1 MRFPSELR
9 TARFNPASNNW
20 RTDLLFPRFDIL
32 GPRNRRVHNGGVP
45 PGYFQE
51 GFLAIQNAIADQ
63 FLRMKS
69 GNVAY
74 MPEISIQVC
83 NFRMTSTM
91 SNCKLLL
98 LKRLL
103 KMINAKC

>member
-9 TARFNPASNNW
+9 TAPFNPASNNW

-32 GPRNRRVHNGGVP
+32 GPRNRRSHNGGIP

-63 FLRMKS
+63 FLRM
-69 GNVAY
+69 NIDDAY

-83 NFRMTSTM
+83 NFRMSST
-91 SNCKLLL
+91 
-98 LKRLL
+98 
-103 KMINAKC
+103 ITIDATDAKHVPLTD